1 MLDRSNEEMTENQKE
16 RRLKQFQSIMASAK
30 AEIARDV
37 SVSIENYGQLEIVR
51 RPVYTETGRLVGT
64 DGSGSPRSDGDTAP
78 LGLEPAGPSSTSES
92 VKPLGGGKLPGDT
105 QGTGQMC
112 SPAENFAS
120 VFIQRA
126 LRRASEPQ
134 RRRLRAFATRSSFP
148 LSRTLLTVFP
158 GYVPRRTGRRLDG
171 SVTAAPILQTIA
183 EPLVSDPRPNFA
195 REC

>member
-1 MLDRSNEEMTENQKE
+1 MTSTSQFEFHYYHFSEVWHTLFSRAETVAMLDPSNEEMTENQKE

-92 VKPLGGGKLPGDT
+92 VKPLG
-105 QGTGQMC
+105 
-112 SPAENFAS
+112 
-120 VFIQRA
+120 
-126 LRRASEPQ
+126 
-134 RRRLRAFATRSSFP
+134 
-148 LSRTLLTVFP
+148 
-158 GYVPRRTGRRLDG
+158 
-171 SVTAAPILQTIA
+171 AP
-183 EPLVSDPRPNFA
+183 PMPPV
-195 REC
+195 